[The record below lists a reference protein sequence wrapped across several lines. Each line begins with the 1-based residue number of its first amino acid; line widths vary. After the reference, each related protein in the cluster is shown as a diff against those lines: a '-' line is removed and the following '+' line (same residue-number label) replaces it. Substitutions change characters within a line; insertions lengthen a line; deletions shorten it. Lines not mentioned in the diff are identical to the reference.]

1 MRNDSNN
8 HDYANGP
15 LLISLGRACR
25 LLGVARTTAPQDEKF
40 PSVTRIGDRN
50 YIDRAAFE
58 AWATEKLGRPIRV
71 TT

>member
-1 MRNDSNN
+1 MRNDDDN
-8 HDYANGP
+8 NGP

-25 LLGVARTTAPQDEKF
+25 MLGVARTTAPREEKF
-40 PSVTRIGDRN
+40 PSVIKIGDRN

-58 AWATEKLGRPIRV
+58 AWATEKLGRPIRA